1 MTITNCQSGLYY
13 FWDDKLQRKKKARK
27 RWRKQERK
35 RQYERQ
41 SRARPADIFQ
51 SLNTEMWSTD
61 SMACKQLAFIYSST
75 LPLGQLHKP
84 VKFDAFSNSS
94 YWKDIRSFQNSL
106 KKNTFPWHL
115 FFSIIFVILPI
126 LPYSLLAIIYRI
138 ASIYYPK
145 QVTPAMR
152 ALKKTQQLMPSVVP
166 RENQT
171 THWVTEDSIFI
182 FSEFSRVSTICSL
195 EIKSIN
201 LLSQWKKLLKR
212 QPRYFCSSLI

>member
-27 RWRKQERK
+27 QWRKQERK

-41 SRARPADIFQ
+41 SRARPANIFQ

-75 LPLGQLHKP
+75 LPLGQLHRP

-106 KKNTFPWHL
+106 KKPHL
-115 FFSIIFVILPI
+115 
-126 LPYSLLAIIYRI
+126 SLTSVLLHYFC
-138 ASIYYPK
+138 YPSHTTLL
-145 QVTPAMR
+145 TPGNY
-152 ALKKTQQLMPSVVP
+152 LQNCQ
-166 RENQT
+166 
-171 THWVTEDSIFI
+171 H
-182 FSEFSRVSTICSL
+182 
-195 EIKSIN
+195 
-201 LLSQWKKLLKR
+201 LLSQAGHTCYESPEENSAAHAFSGSKRKANHTLGDRRLNFYICRILKSF
-212 QPRYFCSSLI
+212 YNL